1 MPFWRLLLV
10 RSMRGY
16 FFLMLVV
23 AIPIVSAGASP
34 EPLSLD
40 EVVQRHLLLTSI
52 WPVYPREARE
62 SHTEGVGIFELK
74 FDYESGHLREVHV
87 VKSTGNHYLD
97 GHAIGALKLWKA
109 KPRSIHSLL
118 VPIRFSMASRE

>member
-1 MPFWRLLLV
+1 
-10 RSMRGY
+10 MRGY

-23 AIPIVSAGASP
+23 AIPIVSSGASP
-34 EPLSLD
+34 ELTTLD
-40 EVVQRHLLLTSI
+40 EAVQRHLLLTSV

-62 SHTEGVGIFELK
+62 SHTEGDGIFELK

-97 GHAIGALKLWKA
+97 GHAIGALKLWRA

-118 VPIRFSMASRE
+118 VPIRFSMARHE